1 MYKLKIIIVLVLFLE
16 FFLRFYFGFCD
27 TILMQKSVKYEYI
40 AKPNQDRFRFRNAIN
55 YNSLSMRSDEI
66 NGDAV
71 LILGFGDSVL
81 NGGVLT
87 SNEDLATTLLSKSL
101 TKKMNKPV
109 QFLNISAGSWGPD
122 NCFAYLLEKGDFNAK
137 SIYLFVS
144 SHDAYDTMNFEE
156 IIDKSVSFPS
166 RQYKIAIY
174 ELLDRYLLPRIITY
188 EKELGINKKRGT
200 EHFNIGFQSFVDYSK
215 KYNIPLTIYLH
226 AENVELENNSY
237 NSQGQEIIDFAKLNK
252 IPIILELENGLNKT
266 NFRDQIHLNE
276 SGQELMAKLVYENII
291 K

>member
-1 MYKLKIIIVLVLFLE
+1 MKKIILFLVLCCFLE
-16 FFLRFYFGFCD
+16 LFLRTYFGFCD
-27 TILMQKSVKYEYI
+27 TVLMQQNSEYEYI
-40 AKPNQDRFRFRNAIN
+40 AKPNQERFRFRSEIN

-66 NGDAV
+66 NSDAV
-71 LILGFGDSVL
+71 IILGFGDSVL

-87 SNEDLATTLLSKSL
+87 SNEDLATTQLSKSL

-137 SIYLFVS
+137 GIYLFVS
-144 SHDAYDTMNFEE
+144 SHDAYDTMNFEK

-166 RQYKIAIY
+166 KQYKIAIY
-174 ELLDRYLLPRIITY
+174 ELIDRYLLPRIITY

-200 EHFNIGFQSFVDYSK
+200 EHFNRGFQSFVNYSK

-226 AENVELENNSY
+226 AENVELENKSY
-237 NSQGQEIIDFAKLNK
+237 NSQGQEIINFAKLNN

-266 NFRDQIHLNE
+266 NFRDKIHLNE
-276 SGQELMAKLVYENII
+276 SGQELMAKLVYENKI